1 MTRGLRGTSGG
12 SGGSGRPGSIG
23 KTLASAAIAMATLLV
38 QPADAHKPVTSK
50 YTFTEDVYPIVSR
63 ACGACHAPG
72 GVAPMSLLTYDEARP
87 WAESIRLELASGH
100 MPPWFGNPSVAEL
113 KDSHKLSPRDLDV
126 VLTWVT
132 GGTPPGPENP
142 SSAGAVKRG
151 AARIGPGK
159 NGWRRGRPDMTM
171 IMPASFSLPAGKSED
186 TQEFLLETARDRDRF
201 ISAADLLPGNPA
213 IVHDALVFVRS
224 TSEKDRVVAAWLPG
238 SVPVATGAGVGFL
251 WRAGEQLG
259 VRIHYKKTWKLENK
273 AAADRSTVG
282 LYLAK
287 AAARGVRS
295 LDLPSSGAVIDE
307 DSQALAVTVVRADDA
322 STDVDVAD
330 IFIEA
335 VRPDGSRVPVIG
347 FGVRGRWNQRYWLAS
362 PLTLSKGTRLD
373 VKTAGSNTPSSL
385 RLSLDMVRASS

>member
-1 MTRGLRGTSGG
+1 MGWM
-12 SGGSGRPGSIG
+12 GRTGRALPF
-23 KTLASAAIAMATLLV
+23 AAIVMAMLFA
-38 QPADAHKPVTSK
+38 QPVGAHKPVTSK
-50 YTFTEDVYPIVSR
+50 YTFTEDVYPIVNR
-63 ACGACHAPG
+63 ACGACHRPG

-132 GGTPPGPENP
+132 GGTPQGPENA
-142 SSAGAVKRG
+142 SSAGAAKSG
-151 AARIGPGK
+151 AARIGPGRH
-159 NGWRRGRPDMTM
+159 GWRRGRPDMTV
-171 IMPASFSLPAGKSED
+171 IMPASFSLPAGKGED
-186 TQEFLLETARDRDRF
+186 TQEFLLPTARDRDRF

-213 IVHDALVFVRS
+213 IVHDALIFVRS
-224 TSEKDRVVAAWLPG
+224 TGEKDRVVAAWLPG
-238 SVPVATGAGVGFL
+238 SVPVAAGAGVGFL

-259 VRIHYKKTWKLENK
+259 VRIHYKKTWKFENK

-282 LYLAK
+282 LYLTK

-307 DSQALAVTVVRADDA
+307 DSQALAVTVVRTDDT
-322 STDVDVAD
+322 SGDVDVD
-330 IFIEA
+330 NVFIEA

-347 FGVRGRWNQRYWLAS
+347 FGARRGWNQRYWLAS
-362 PLTLSKGTRLD
+362 PLTLAKGTRLD
-373 VKTAGSNTPSSL
+373 VKTAGNTPSSL